1 MTCVQSFQSK
11 GTSRSA
17 TVHRQ
22 PGLAHSCGRAA
33 VSSFAYQGTNAHCIL
48 GTDAADEAAPDPAA
62 AVAEWERRRFWF
74 QVLARLWPTSPLRLL
89 WLLCIQLMP
98 LLNAM
103 QHFGSFQA

>member
-1 MTCVQSFQSK
+1 MASLQSIHSK

-48 GTDAADEAAPDPAA
+48 GSDAATEAAPDTAA
-62 AVAEWERRRFWF
+62 AIAEWERRRFWF
-74 QVLARLWPTSPLRLL
+74 QVCLLATP
-89 WLLCIQLMP
+89 
-98 LLNAM
+98 
-103 QHFGSFQA
+103 